1 MIVLHIKFTF
11 RSLKKL
17 QDLGYTLTPLAL
29 GYLEFKYSNHR
40 ATYISISTSKKV
52 LRVNPIAYTPVPS
65 HTIGLNRASELLT
78 LFNLGFSLED
88 AYNTVRGNL

>member
-29 GYLEFKYSNHR
+29 DYLEFRHSNHQP
-40 ATYISISTSKKV
+40 TYISIGKHKGI
-52 LRVNPIAYTPVPS
+52 LKVNPIAFTPVPS
-65 HTIGLNRASELLT
+65 HTIGLNRASEILT